1 MTPELARCHRLS
13 STVSRL
19 SDGAEHA
26 GGCLRSALGLPPMA
40 GKEGKRIGQKEK
52 LSSNAVS
59 TKASANAM
67 GSFEC
72 MLAYENCPKL
82 E

>member
-1 MTPELARCHRLS
+1 
-13 STVSRL
+13 
-19 SDGAEHA
+19 
-26 GGCLRSALGLPPMA
+26 MA
-40 GKEGKRIGQKEK
+40 GKEGKRLGQKEK

-67 GSFEC
+67 GSSEC
-72 MLAYENCPKL
+72 TLPYENCPKL